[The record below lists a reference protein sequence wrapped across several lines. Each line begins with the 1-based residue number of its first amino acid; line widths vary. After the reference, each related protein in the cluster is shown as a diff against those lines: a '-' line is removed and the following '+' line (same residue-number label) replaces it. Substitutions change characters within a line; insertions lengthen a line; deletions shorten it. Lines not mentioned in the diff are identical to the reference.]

1 MRVAKCPVARD
12 RVFKMSFYDV
22 ITSFDVDK
30 FKELVDTRS
39 DADVERALNKD
50 SALTVEDFAALI
62 SENARKHYLR
72 DMVMKS
78 MQLTRKRF
86 GRTINMYVPLY
97 LTNLCTNKCAYCG
110 FSSDNKFARTV
121 LTLEEIEAECKA
133 IQDLGFQNILL
144 VTGESERR
152 GGMDYFR
159 QVLPIVK
166 PYAAYLQMEVQP
178 LNTEDYAEL
187 KTLGLDSVSVYQET
201 YHPATY
207 KAVHL
212 AGKKTDMRYRME
224 TPERLGEA
232 GIDKVGIGALLG
244 LYDWRVDCC
253 ATAMHV
259 LYMREHYWKTRLSVS
274 FPRLRPA
281 AGGYEPHMPVSD
293 AQLVQ
298 LIAAWRIFDNELDL
312 TISTRESEQFRD
324 MIVPYGITAMSAQS
338 STEPGGYA
346 NKGKYLEQWH
356 VNDDRT
362 VEQVVRALEINGLQ
376 AVFHDASTSYMPVPK
391 GPLDAAKMMACAPK
405 A

>member
-1 MRVAKCPVARD
+1 MLIDIGDTGAGHVPKTQPSSQLSPKEERVE
-12 RVFKMSFYDV
+12 MSFYDE
-22 ITSFDVDK
+22 ISKLDLDK
-30 FKELVDTRS
+30 FKDVVESRT
-39 DADVERALNKD
+39 DADVERALSKTSPLD
-50 SALTVEDFAALI
+50 VEDFAALI
-62 SENARKHYLR
+62 SDNARKHYLK
-72 DMVMKS
+72 DMVMTS

-86 GRTINMYVPLY
+86 GRTVNMYVPLY

-110 FSSDNKFARTV
+110 FSAMNKFARTV
-121 LTLEEIEAECKA
+121 LTMDEIKEECEAIAK
-133 IQDLGFQNILL
+133 LGFQNILL

-178 LNTEDYAEL
+178 LDTEDYAEL
-187 KTLGLDSVSVYQET
+187 KTLGLDAVSVYQET

-212 AGKKTDMRYRME
+212 AGKKMDMRYRME
-224 TPERLGEA
+224 TPDRLGQA

-253 ATAMHV
+253 ALALHV
-259 LYMREHYWKTRLSVS
+259 LYMRQHYWKTRLSVS

-298 LIAAWRIFDNELDL
+298 LIAAWRIFDHELDL
-312 TISTRESEQFRD
+312 TISTRESAQFRD
-324 MIVPYGITAMSAQS
+324 MIIPYGITAVSAQS

-346 NKGKYLEQWH
+346 HKGKYLEQWH

-362 VEQVVRALEINGLQ
+362 VEQVVKALELNGLQ
-376 AVFHDASTSYMPVPK
+376 AVFHDASTTYLAS
-391 GPLDAAKMMACAPK
+391 
-405 A
+405 